1 MEFVIGA
8 RYTWHSIVQA
18 YEHASIPWYTLV
30 MQHPKVVSV
39 FGSSSPAEGTDAYGK
54 AQQLGELL
62 AQAGFSVATG
72 GYQGVMEAVSRGASD
87 AGGHVIG
94 VTSDRIEQYSP
105 SSSANKWVAEE
116 IRYPSL
122 RERLYHLVSSCDAAI
137 ALSGGI
143 GTLSEVALAWSLI
156 QTGEIA
162 PKPLVLVGRPWQS
175 IMHTF
180 MKYSE
185 GHVQKEHQ
193 ELLTLL
199 DEETAAVGYLGQ
211 AIGDG

>member
-1 MEFVIGA
+1 MNWQNANLSQDPNITQRFIDHTCRIVKFGA
-8 RYTWHSIVQA
+8 GA
-18 YEHASIPWYTLV
+18 
-30 MQHPKVVSV
+30 PKQDLS
-39 FGSSSPAEGTDAYGK
+39 
-54 AQQLGELL
+54 
-62 AQAGFSVATG
+62 
-72 GYQGVMEAVSRGASD
+72 
-87 AGGHVIG
+87 
-94 VTSDRIEQYSP
+94 

-116 IRYPSL
+116 IRYYSL
-122 RERLYHLVSSCDAAI
+122 RERLYHLVSSCNAAI